1 MTYFARIVC
10 LGLLAWLPLGQA
22 HAEPAAVRTTG
33 IARKADNLV
42 VSVGLQDLFGP
53 RDVERLLSGFSTR
66 VLIRA
71 ALVREGSHEPIA
83 QAMRLAEIVYDLWDE
98 KLRVRF
104 STGKPGVAETQVVAS
119 PQAAV
124 DLATSLVAFPLIDSG
139 RLEAGASYHVS
150 LRADLN
156 PISEELVSN
165 LRRWLS
171 RPSGHGRSG
180 DSFFGSFVS
189 VFVNPRIDDSERQ
202 LQLVS
207 QSFILPPPPPPPP
220 PPLPPA
226 GALP

>member
-1 MTYFARIVC
+1 MTRWTRIVC
-10 LGLLAWLPLGQA
+10 LGLLAWLGADQA
-22 HAEPAAVRTTG
+22 HAEPKGVRTTG
-33 IARKADNLV
+33 IVRKADKLV
-42 VSVGLQDLFGP
+42 ISVGMQDLFGP

-66 VLIRA
+66 VLIRV
-71 ALVREGSHEPIA
+71 ALVRDGGDEPIA

-104 STGKPGVAETQVVAS
+104 STGKPDAAETQVVAT
-119 PQAAV
+119 PKAAV
-124 DLATSLVAFPLIDSG
+124 DLATSLVGFPLVESD

-171 RPSGHGRSG
+171 HPSGRGRSGAG

-189 VFVNPRIDDSERQ
+189 VFVNPHVDDSERL

-207 QSFILPPPPPPPP
+207 QSFSPPT
-220 PPLPPA
+220 
-226 GALP
+226 GASP

>member
-1 MTYFARIVC
+1 MTRWARIVF
-10 LGLLAWLPLGQA
+10 LVLLAWLGAGQA
-22 HAEPAAVRTTG
+22 RAAPPAVRTAG
-33 IARKADNLV
+33 IALKSDKLV

-71 ALVREGSHEPIA
+71 ALVRDGGDEPIA

-104 STGKPGVAETQVVAS
+104 STGKPGAAETQVVAT
-119 PQAAV
+119 PKAAV
-124 DLATSLVAFPLIDSG
+124 DLATSLFAFPLVEVA
-139 RLEAGASYHVS
+139 RLEAGASYHLS

-165 LRRWLS
+165 MRRWLS
-171 RPSGHGRSG
+171 HPSGRGRAGSG

-189 VFVNPRIDDSERQ
+189 VFVNPRVDDSERL
-202 LQLVS
+202 LQVVS
-207 QSFILPPPPPPPP
+207 QSFVL
-220 PPLPPA
+220 PA
-226 GALP
+226 GAPP

>member
-1 MTYFARIVC
+1 MTRWARIVC
-10 LGLLAWLPLGQA
+10 LGLLAWLDADQA
-22 HAEPAAVRTTG
+22 LAEPTAVRTTG
-33 IARKADNLV
+33 VARKADKLV
-42 VSVGLQDLFGP
+42 ISVGLQDLFGP

-66 VLIRA
+66 VLIRV
-71 ALVREGSHEPIA
+71 ALVRDGGDEPIA

-104 STGKPGVAETQVVAS
+104 STGKPGAAETLVVAT
-119 PQAAV
+119 PNAAV
-124 DLATSLVAFPLIDSG
+124 DLATSLVGFPVVESG

-171 RPSGHGRSG
+171 HPTGRGRSGSG

-189 VFVNPRIDDSERQ
+189 VFVNPRIDDSERL

-207 QSFILPPPPPPPP
+207 QSFSA
-220 PPLPPA
+220 PA
-226 GALP
+226 GASP

>member
-1 MTYFARIVC
+1 MTWRTRTLC
-10 LGLLAWLPLGQA
+10 LGLLALLGA
-22 HAEPAAVRTTG
+22 GPAFAAPQAVRTTG
-33 IARKADNLV
+33 IVRKADKLL

-66 VLIRA
+66 VLIRV
-71 ALVREGSHEPIA
+71 ALLRDGGEEPVA

-104 STGKPGVAETQVVAS
+104 STGKPGAAETQVVAT
-119 PQAAV
+119 PKAAV
-124 DLATSLVAFPLIDSG
+124 DLATSLVGFPLVESN

-171 RPSGHGRSG
+171 HPSGRGRSGAG

-189 VFVNPRIDDSERQ
+189 VFVNPRVDDSERL

-207 QSFILPPPPPPPP
+207 QSFS
-220 PPLPPA
+220 PPA
-226 GALP
+226 GASP

>member
-1 MTYFARIVC
+1 MTRWARIVC
-10 LGLLAWLPLGQA
+10 LGLLAWLGADQA
-22 HAEPAAVRTTG
+22 HAEPTAVRTTG
-33 IARKADNLV
+33 IARKANKLV
-42 VSVGLQDLFGP
+42 ISVGLQDLFGP

-66 VLIRA
+66 VLIRV
-71 ALVREGSHEPIA
+71 ALVRDGGDEPIA

-104 STGKPGVAETQVVAS
+104 STGKPGAAETQVVTT
-119 PQAAV
+119 PKAAV
-124 DLATSLVAFPLIDSG
+124 DVATSLVGFPLVECD

-171 RPSGHGRSG
+171 HPSGRGRSGAG

-189 VFVNPRIDDSERQ
+189 VFVNPRVDDSERL

-207 QSFILPPPPPPPP
+207 QSFS
-220 PPLPPA
+220 PPA
-226 GALP
+226 GASP

>member
-1 MTYFARIVC
+1 MTRWARIVC
-10 LGLLAWLPLGQA
+10 LGLLAWLDADQA
-22 HAEPAAVRTTG
+22 LAEPTAVRTTG
-33 IARKADNLV
+33 VARKADKLV
-42 VSVGLQDLFGP
+42 ISVGLQDLFGP

-66 VLIRA
+66 VLIRV
-71 ALVREGSHEPIA
+71 ALVRDGGDEPIA

-104 STGKPGVAETQVVAS
+104 STGKPGAAETLVVAT
-119 PQAAV
+119 PKAAV
-124 DLATSLVAFPLIDSG
+124 DLATSLVGFPVVESG

-171 RPSGHGRSG
+171 HPSGRGRAGSG

-189 VFVNPRIDDSERQ
+189 VFVNPRIDDSERL

-207 QSFILPPPPPPPP
+207 QSFSA
-220 PPLPPA
+220 PA
-226 GALP
+226 GASP